1 MSEPVELANADDNV
15 CFACGPDN
23 PMGLQLTFH
32 REGEV
37 VWTEA
42 EPSKWWSGHPGVV
55 NPGILLAILTDSV
68 VWAASELMGCVPLVP
83 EKRDLVLHDASI
95 HTPLRAEARIVEDLG
110 EHRKAIRAEITQ
122 AGETRAVLE
131 AVAQAVT
138 RQRFEAARPLVEIP
152 DSLEG
157 WFIEEAATGPA

>member
-1 MSEPVELANADDNV
+1 MPEPIELDNAEDNT
-15 CFACGPDN
+15 CFACGPEN

-32 REGEV
+32 REGDV

-42 EPSKWWSGHPGVV
+42 EPTRWWSGHPGVV

-83 EKRDLVLHDASI
+83 EKRELVIEDASI
-95 HTPLRAEARIVEDLG
+95 HEPLRSEARIVEELD
-110 EHRKAIRAEITQ
+110 EHRAVIRAEITQ
-122 AGETRAVLE
+122 GGETRAVLE

-138 RQRFEAARPLVEIP
+138 RERFEAARPLVEIP
-152 DSLEG
+152 ESLDG
-157 WFIEEAATGPA
+157 WFVEEAPAGPA